1 MIVYFLV
8 EIFPQK
14 EVEEMR
20 KAVIVSHLTPE
31 ELKERMLA
39 SKDREQFQRWQVI
52 FMMNT
57 QKYRAEEVAEL
68 VGVSKGTVYQWI
80 HLYNHKRPDALT
92 LEGRGGRTGG
102 LFTWEE
108 EEALLSEISEKAMQ
122 GLVVIAHPIREY
134 VERKLGR
141 AVSKDYAYDLLH
153 RHRWR
158 KVSPR
163 PEHPKVNKEEQEE
176 FKKNSLSSWRPPLKA
191 SRKKIRGH

>member
-1 MIVYFLV
+1 
-8 EIFPQK
+8 
-14 EVEEMR
+14 
-20 KAVIVSHLTPE
+20 
-31 ELKERMLA
+31 
-39 SKDREQFQRWQVI
+39 
-52 FMMNT
+52 
-57 QKYRAEEVAEL
+57 
-68 VGVSKGTVYQWI
+68 
-80 HLYNHKRPDALT
+80 

-153 RHRWR
+153 RHGWR